1 MGKKRKRPVKN
12 GGATD
17 QLPRKQRDCKAA
29 SEHLGKSSD
38 ERAHHSHPVISSY
51 YPKVLTLREY
61 LLEQLPVS
69 SKSRRRRIGSLG
81 LGLDI
86 QQGGAGPDANA
97 DGQSRDEDPQVIQT
111 IAHLLD
117 STLIGILK
125 EPGPTV
131 DQTRLREFVAFT
143 QSQERSFVDATDTG
157 PTCAQSEVNL
167 DIILFL
173 YRSRCLRSS
182 LCCPQR

>member
-1 MGKKRKRPVKN
+1 M
-12 GGATD
+12 
-17 QLPRKQRDCKAA
+17 
-29 SEHLGKSSD
+29 
-38 ERAHHSHPVISSY
+38 
-51 YPKVLTLREY
+51 
-61 LLEQLPVS
+61 S